1 MGIAALLLGMVCVGF
16 ISVMAFDPD
25 VIMVAVAFFE
35 FLGQSIKDHAL
46 FCVFLA
52 LLFAGCIGMSASLK
66 FRKELRQ

>member
-25 VIMVAVAFFE
+25 VIMVAVAFGHWSMLIVAANKGWF
-35 FLGQSIKDHAL
+35 I
-46 FCVFLA
+46 FLA

-66 FRKELRQ
+66 FRKELRE